1 MVELFWLRTR
11 EELYYR
17 MYRYWVKFFAVNFG
31 VGVVTGIVL
40 EFEFGTNFAR
50 FSQAVGNVISPLLAF
65 EVMTAFFL
73 ESGFLGIMLFGW
85 KRVSRQVHFLATVLV
100 AAGTVISSFWILA
113 ANSWMQTPAGHTLVG
128 DKFLVTDFHAVIF
141 NPSTLVR
148 MAHMTM
154 AGLET
159 SVFVVAGV
167 SAYYLLKEKD
177 RNLFRRC
184 PGHRARHGRPV
195 RAAPGLP
202 GRPERQ
208 GRGQTSARETG
219 CHGVALGNEHPG
231 RRALRDHCPAR
242 S

>member
-1 MVELFWLRTR
+1 
-11 EELYYR
+11 

-100 AAGTVISSFWILA
+100 AAAPSSPPSG
-113 ANSWMQTPAGHTLVG
+113 SWRPTPGCRRRPDTPWSATT
-128 DKFLVTDFHAVIF
+128 FLVTDFHAVIF

-167 SAYYLLKEKD
+167 SAYYLLKETGPEPVPTAPWAS
-177 RNLFRRC
+177 RSSWPPCSRRS
-184 PGHRARHGRPV
+184 R
-195 RAAPGLP
+195 
-202 GRPERQ
+202 
-208 GRGQTSARETG
+208 SSWET
-219 CHGVALGNEHPG
+219 
-231 RRALRDHCPAR
+231 
-242 S
+242 